1 MSNDPSEKQPPAPP
15 PEGSPTAQARPEPP
29 EEEFPSDLD
38 WQLRAHP
45 VIEKTRAPAEEAVP
59 GKKEVPAAVTARPAA
74 PTPPKPPAPPAPTAT
89 GATAQKPE
97 VPAAAPPKPVPP
109 APATPPAPPPA
120 DKPAAAVPPA
130 GGEAKPAAPAAPPAA
145 ASPKPVPSAPAT
157 PPAPPPADKVADAVP
172 PAGGETKP
180 AAPAA
185 SPAAAS
191 PKPVAPTGATPPA
204 PPPADKVAD
213 AVPPAGGET
222 KPAAP
227 AAPPAAA
234 PPKPAA
240 AVPPKAPAAG
250 PPKEA
255 PPKPEPLDNELVKRY
270 RSRFGNAI
278 REAWLDRKQAILVVD
293 RGQLVEIAKYS
304 RDEEKFDM
312 LTDLTAVDWPKREK
326 RFDIILNLY
335 SFVKNERLR
344 LKVHAGENEPVPSVT
359 GVWGVAN
366 WLEREA
372 FDMFGIH
379 FEGHPNLTRILLPEE
394 WQGHPLR
401 KDYDILTQDTAWVRE
416 NLGIESGQ

>member
-1 MSNDPSEKQPPAPP
+1 MSNDPAEKQPPASP

-59 GKKEVPAAVTARPAA
+59 GKKEVPAAATAKPAA
-74 PTPPKPPAPPAPTAT
+74 PTPPKPPAPPAPAAT

-97 VPAAAPPKPVPP
+97 VPAAAPPKPVP
-109 APATPPAPPPA
+109 
-120 DKPAAAVPPA
+120 
-130 GGEAKPAAPAAPPAA
+130 
-145 ASPKPVPSAPAT
+145 SAP
-157 PPAPPPADKVADAVP
+157 
-172 PAGGETKP
+172 
-180 AAPAA
+180 
-185 SPAAAS
+185 
-191 PKPVAPTGATPPA
+191 ATPPA

-255 PPKPEPLDNELVKRY
+255 PPKPLDNELVKRY

-278 REAWLDRKQAILVVD
+278 REAWLDRKQ
-293 RGQLVEIAKYS
+293 
-304 RDEEKFDM
+304 
-312 LTDLTAVDWPKREK
+312 
-326 RFDIILNLY
+326 
-335 SFVKNERLR
+335 
-344 LKVHAGENEPVPSVT
+344 
-359 GVWGVAN
+359 
-366 WLEREA
+366 
-372 FDMFGIH
+372 
-379 FEGHPNLTRILLPEE
+379 
-394 WQGHPLR
+394 
-401 KDYDILTQDTAWVRE
+401 
-416 NLGIESGQ
+416 